1 MKPTFCLVPMLA
13 CWMGLGSGL
22 AFGQS
27 QLDTK
32 QRVKA
37 AHDAAGQGQ
46 DAIPTLQGYVTDMDL
61 GVRLE
66 AVKSLD
72 SIGGP
77 KTVDAL
83 VLASRDPDPEMQ
95 IRAIDGLVNV
105 YLPGYLKTG
114 ISGSLQRA
122 GNSVKAKFTDT
133 NDQIIDAFVEVR
145 PEVIM
150 ALGHI
155 ASAGG
160 SLDSRAEACRALGI
174 LRGQAA
180 VPDLIEALH
189 SKDNRVM
196 YESLIALQKI
206 RDVSA
211 GPRMAFLLH
220 DLEEKVQ
227 LAAIETAGLL
237 RNTEAAPDLRD
248 VLNHT
253 HSPKVRRAVVESL
266 AMLADPAD
274 HALFEKLLTDNDDA
288 LRAAGAEGLARLKN
302 PADLPTLDKAFNAEH
317 KLGTRLSIA
326 FALVSLGR
334 LEMAEFGPL
343 RYLVNTLNQRTY
355 QGVAI
360 AFLTELARDIKVRQA
375 IYPMLPSATKDEK
388 IQLGIVLSRSGDKD
402 SLPYLEALQM
412 DPDQEV
418 AQESIR
424 SLRTLRARLP

>member
-1 MKPTFCLVPMLA
+1 MKSKFCFAVL
-13 CWMGLGSGL
+13 L
-22 AFGQS
+22 AFSLTAALGQN

-32 QRVKA
+32 QRVRA
-37 AHDAAGQGQ
+37 AHDAGKQGQ
-46 DAIPTLQGYVTDMDL
+46 EGIPALQAYVTDMDL

-66 AVKSLD
+66 AVKALD
-72 SIGGP
+72 DIGGP

-83 VLASRDPDPEMQ
+83 VLASRDSDPEIQ
-95 IRAIDGLVNV
+95 IRAVDGLVNV
-105 YLPGYLKTG
+105 YLPGFLKTG
-114 ISGSLQRA
+114 ISGSLQRV
-122 GNSVKAKFTDT
+122 GTSVKAKFTDT

-145 PEVIM
+145 PEVIA

-155 ASAGG
+155 AATGA
-160 SLDSRAEACRALGI
+160 SLDSRANACRALGI
-174 LRGQAA
+174 LRGRAA
-180 VPDLIEALH
+180 VPDLVEALH

-220 DLEEKVQ
+220 DLEEKIQ
-227 LAAIETAGLL
+227 LAAIETTGLL

-248 VLNHT
+248 VLSRT
-253 HSPKVRRAVVESL
+253 HSLKVRRAVVASL

-274 HALFEKLLTDNDDA
+274 HALFEKSLSDNDDA

-302 PADLPTLDKAFNAEH
+302 PADLPTLDKAFNAER
-317 KLGTRLSIA
+317 KLSPRLSIA
-326 FALVSLGR
+326 FALVSLGK
-334 LEMAEFGPL
+334 LDMGEFSPL
-343 RYLVNTLNQRTY
+343 RYLVNTLNQRAY

-360 AFLTELARDIKVRQA
+360 AFLTELARDLPVRQA
-375 IYPMLPSATKDEK
+375 IYPALPSATKDEK
-388 IQLGIVLSRSGDKD
+388 IQLGIVMSRSGDKD